1 MAETVFRNIRLAH
14 VHLFEPTS
22 YKNGPL
28 KYSASIVIP
37 KDDTENVQVA
47 LDAIEAA
54 KQAAVAKGDLTV
66 KKVKGT
72 PGPLRDGSIE
82 FAEDKRGKEFDNT
95 WFFNARN
102 DVKSSTVDCYGRP
115 ITDPKEMYSGANY
128 HVAVEFYYAK
138 KGERIA
144 ASLKHV
150 LKVSD
155 NERWDDVIRTTPE
168 EAFGDLIQTLDDSNS
183 VF

>member
-22 YKNGPL
+22 YEAGPL

-37 KDDTENVQVA
+37 KDDTENLQVA

-54 KQAAVAKGDLTV
+54 KQAAVAKGDIPA
-66 KKVKGT
+66 KKAKGT

-82 FAEDKRGKEFDNT
+82 FEAGKRGKEFDNT
-95 WFFNARN
+95 WFFNAR
-102 DVKSSTVDCYGRP
+102 DDAKPSTVDIYGRP

-128 HVAVEFYYAK
+128 HVAVQFYYAK
-138 KGERIA
+138 KGKRIA
-144 ASLKHV
+144 VALKHV

-155 NERWDDVIRTTPE
+155 NERWDDVVQTTPD

-183 VF
+183 AF